1 MVRKGWFA
9 VLAAATLTGC
19 ASEPAATLDPT
30 GTVQGL
36 FVEHLPGILLERT
49 VAGDPAD
56 RPTWVWVRF
65 SEPQDGRSFVTARV
79 ESGTDL
85 APGDIV
91 RIQLAGIPDRV
102 APEPRAE
109 HRIVAVLSRAALPAD
124 LTSERAILTNRTQL
138 H

>member
-1 MVRKGWFA
+1 MGRKGWFA

-19 ASEPAATLDPT
+19 ASEPAGTVDPT

-36 FVEHLPGILLERT
+36 FVEHLPGVLLERT

-65 SEPQDGRSFVTARV
+65 NKPQDGRSFVTARV
-79 ESGTDL
+79 ESGSDL

-91 RIQLAGIPDRV
+91 RIRLAGIPDRM
-102 APEPRAE
+102 APEPRTD

-124 LTSERAILTNRTQL
+124 LESGTAILTNRTQP